1 MRGIALRLIRVGGVS
16 VLFALVVRVSRL
28 ATAARAQGAP
38 LPPIAGPLAG
48 ISVVLLLAA
57 LVTEKTRGPEGNLQ
71 KDVLWGISL
80 GGLGAACS
88 ILF

>member
-1 MRGIALRLIRVGGVS
+1 MRAIVSRLIRVGGVA
-16 VLFALVVRVSRL
+16 VLFALLVRVSRL

-38 LPPIAGPLAG
+38 LPPIAGPLAA
-48 ISVVLLLAA
+48 ISVIVLFAA
-57 LVTEKTRGPEGNLQ
+57 LVAEKTRGPEANLQ

-80 GGLGAACS
+80 GGLGAACA